1 MPASNYRPRVVLQFN
16 EYDFR
21 HRKVLEI
28 LRSNKRHMTDL
39 VVNAILHFISCPEA
53 ESEFSKEHIR
63 NIVRE
68 VIAEMQADGSL
79 GSLHTGHSN
88 SGAQVSPEDALEL
101 GDMMAAFRK

>member
-1 MPASNYRPRVVLQFN
+1 MATSNYKPRAVLQFN

-53 ESEFSKEHIR
+53 ESEFSKETIR
-63 NIVRE
+63 CIVRE
-68 VIAEMQADGSL
+68 VITEMQADGSL
-79 GSLHTGHSN
+79 NFLDTGSGS
-88 SGAQVSPEDALEL
+88 SSVQVSPEDAFEL
-101 GDMMAAFRK
+101 GDMMSAFRK

>member
-1 MPASNYRPRVVLQFN
+1 MPASNYKPRVVLQFN

-39 VVNAILHFISCPEA
+39 VVNAILHFISCPEV

-63 NIVRE
+63 NIVME
-68 VIAEMQADGSL
+68 VIAEICIDDL
-79 GSLHTGHSN
+79 
-88 SGAQVSPEDALEL
+88 ALPVMEL
-101 GDMMAAFRK
+101 KARDRVRLVFSFYDD

>member
-1 MPASNYRPRVVLQFN
+1 MPASNYKPRVVLQFN

-79 GSLHTGHSN
+79 GSLHTDHRN

-101 GDMMAAFRK
+101 